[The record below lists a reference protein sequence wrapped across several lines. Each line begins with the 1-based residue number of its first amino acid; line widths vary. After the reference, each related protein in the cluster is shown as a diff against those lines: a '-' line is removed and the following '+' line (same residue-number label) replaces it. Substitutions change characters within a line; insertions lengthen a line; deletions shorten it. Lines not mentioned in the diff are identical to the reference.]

1 MAKKRKS
8 IFDTTTSN
16 EEIKDA
22 ALNVQKETLKSSPI
36 KKYKV
41 DLEEEETHPVHVS
54 IQAKKEEK
62 SGKLM
67 HLYVDGEHHKQ
78 AKVNATLRGM
88 KLGAYIEWLIEQDK
102 KSIKY

>member
-22 ALNVQKETLKSSPI
+22 ALNVQKETLKGSTI
-36 KKYKV
+36 KKYRV
-41 DLEEEETHPVHVS
+41 DLEEEPRPVKP
-54 IQAKKEEK
+54 KKEEK

-67 HLYVDGEHHKQ
+67 HLYVDSEHHKQ

-102 KSIKY
+102 KNLNY